1 MKISNTIK
9 IKSGKELKLY
19 GGQKHSNKNTIRYF
33 CEHADYFYEHREF
46 IFDNSRMFLI
56 TVYQDRDFIY
66 TLGGLLEW
74 LESITQVATISEV
87 IKDVLFQK
95 DNSDRLS
102 RLKQHCSRY
111 SKAAGEYEHLTLKNV
126 HDTITSLVKQ
136 REHNLTEKRI
146 WSPYIDNI
154 ELLYEHRNEIL
165 AHKEWAMATIPL
177 KVYMVCQPICI
188 GTMLRLWAN
197 ENEWL
202 TYQCECGHKA
212 FIYSFAGSPLSGT
225 TSISYKCIHCH
236 KNGNA
241 QVGSFLSR
249 AHTLALTQQELFK
262 EAEGDEAITL
272 TELLDNIK
280 TINLK

>member
-1 MKISNTIK
+1 MVGKYYT
-9 IKSGKELKLY
+9 SGY
-19 GGQKHSNKNTIRYF
+19 HIGGNQRCSF
-33 CEHADYFYEHREF
+33 
-46 IFDNSRMFLI
+46 S
-56 TVYQDRDFIY
+56 
-66 TLGGLLEW
+66 
-74 LESITQVATISEV
+74 
-87 IKDVLFQK
+87 K

-136 REHNLTEKRI
+136 REHNLAEKRI

-236 KNGNA
+236 KTAMPKLEVSLAVRILLPLRNKNY
-241 QVGSFLSR
+241 SR
-249 AHTLALTQQELFK
+249 RQKRRSNYVDRTFRQYK
-262 EAEGDEAITL
+262 
-272 TELLDNIK
+272 N
-280 TINLK
+280 N

>member
-1 MKISNTIK
+1 M
-9 IKSGKELKLY
+9 
-19 GGQKHSNKNTIRYF
+19 
-33 CEHADYFYEHREF
+33 
-46 IFDNSRMFLI
+46 
-56 TVYQDRDFIY
+56 
-66 TLGGLLEW
+66 
-74 LESITQVATISEV
+74 
-87 IKDVLFQK
+87 
-95 DNSDRLS
+95 
-102 RLKQHCSRY
+102 
-111 SKAAGEYEHLTLKNV
+111 
-126 HDTITSLVKQ
+126 
-136 REHNLTEKRI
+136 TEKRI

>member
-33 CEHADYFYEHREF
+33 CEHADFFYEHREF

-56 TVYQDRDFIY
+56 PVYQDRDFIY

-111 SKAAGEYEHLTLKNV
+111 CKAAGEYEHLTLKNV